1 MGRDVG
7 RTIGLAVLVVILAGV
22 ALQVRANRD
31 AAQAVAEDRQEAV
44 RAAAAHAVELLSVN
58 HRTID
63 EDLRR
68 VLVTS
73 TGRERA
79 RLVDEQAEL
88 KAATLKNKVVQTG
101 VLRASALES
110 VDGATAQVLI
120 VADAVIHW
128 EDGKNTPPEER
139 FFRWRMKVDKVS
151 GRWLVSE
158 SELVR

>member
-1 MGRDVG
+1 MRRDVG
-7 RTIGLAVLVVILAGV
+7 RTIGLALLVAILAGAAV
-22 ALQVRANRD
+22 QVRASRD
-31 AAQAVAEDRQEAV
+31 AAQASAEDRQEAV
-44 RAAAAHAVELLSVN
+44 RAAAAHAVDLLSVN

-63 EDLRR
+63 EDMRR

-79 RLVDEQAEL
+79 RLAEEQAEL
-88 KAATLKNKVVQTG
+88 KAATLKKKVVQTG

-110 VDGATAQVLI
+110 VDGTTAQVLI

-128 EDGKNTPPEER
+128 EDGKNTQPEER

-151 GRWLVSE
+151 GRWLVSDV
-158 SELVR
+158 ELVR